1 MNLAP
6 SFEKQIEEQFNNLLF
21 RTSVTG
27 NYEHLNV
34 MFRTHRREYREMLN
48 LIDLVNKKIVDG
60 TLSKDNYISNFLEEV
75 EAFDDYLNKLSMVH
89 ALSNPT
95 KSDVNKI
102 MHGVMTGRID
112 AKLKSH
118 FNEALSKV
126 MTGTNIYEAFNVPQS
141 YGYHSGDPETLSK
154 KDYNRL
160 RKMIDYIIDGG
171 FKYTRARTKIIDAD
185 LQQYQNTMFKGV
197 SRNIVDKKTL
207 NKHFDLFGWY
217 VFNDWC
223 YDKLMSND
231 KEIDE
236 ITHRQIYDLFE
247 VDMPHVLEITDAPAN
262 HPVNWKSL
270 SVKADVIRSS

>member
-21 RTSVTG
+21 RISVTG

-48 LIDLVNKKIVDG
+48 LIDLVNNKIADG
-60 TLSKDNYISNFLEEV
+60 ILTKDNYISNFLEEV

-102 MHGVMTGRID
+102 MHGIMTGRID
-112 AKLKSH
+112 DKLKSH
-118 FNEALSKV
+118 FNDALSKIV
-126 MTGTNIYEAFNVPQS
+126 IGKSVYEAFNVPQS
-141 YGYHSGDPETLSK
+141 YGYHSGDPETLAK

-160 RKMIDYIIDGG
+160 RKMINDIIDKGS
-171 FKYTRARTKIIDAD
+171 KYTKARAKIIEDD
-185 LQQYQNTMFKGV
+185 LQQYQNLMFKGE
-197 SRNIVDKKTL
+197 SRKIVDKKTL
-207 NKHFDLFGWY
+207 NKHFELFGWY

-223 YDKLMSND
+223 YDKLMSKD
-231 KEIDE
+231 KEINK

-270 SVKADVIRSS
+270 SVKAEVIRSS

>member
-1 MNLAP
+1 MDLAP
-6 SFEKQIEEQFNNLLF
+6 SFEKQLQEQFQNLLF

-75 EAFDDYLNKLSMVH
+75 EAF
-89 ALSNPT
+89 
-95 KSDVNKI
+95 
-102 MHGVMTGRID
+102 
-112 AKLKSH
+112 
-118 FNEALSKV
+118 
-126 MTGTNIYEAFNVPQS
+126 NVPQS
-141 YGYHSGDPETLSK
+141 YGYHSGDPETLAK

-171 FKYTRARTKIIDAD
+171 FKYTKARTKIIDAD

-262 HPVNWKSL
+262 HPVNWKSV